1 MDTVRGIDWT
11 VFHWLNGLMSGD
23 DAVRDTVEVFA
34 AICVPLFATAAVLL
48 WLGDRPGGGL
58 RWRLATTSALAAA
71 GLGLL
76 VDQVIGHLWFRE
88 RPFAAHPADTV
99 LLTGPTSD
107 PSFPSDH
114 ATAAFAIAFAV
125 LFVSRRAGAVFL
137 AGAVAIAL
145 SRIFVGVHYP
155 GDVVAGACVGLASAA
170 VVALLARRPV
180 AAVALLASRVT
191 DPLVR
196 PLWAVLTR
204 ALAAWRGSRPAERD
218 AGSP

>member
-1 MDTVRGIDWT
+1 
-11 VFHWLNGLMSGD
+11 MSGND
-23 DAVRDTVEVFA
+23 GAQDVIEVFA
-34 AICVPLFATAAVLL
+34 SMCVPLFAAAAVLL
-48 WLGDRPGGGL
+48 WLGDRPGGPL

-76 VDQVIGHLWFRE
+76 VDQAIGHLWFRE
-88 RPFAAHPADTV
+88 RPFAVHPGDTV
-99 LLTGPTSD
+99 LLTSPTTD

-137 AGAVAIAL
+137 LGAVAVAL

-155 GDVVAGACVGLASAA
+155 GDVLAGSLVGLASAVA
-170 VVALLARRPV
+170 VTFLARRPV
-180 AAVALLASRVT
+180 AAVARLASRLT

-196 PLWAVLTR
+196 PLWTALTR
-204 ALAAWRGSRPAERD
+204 ASAAWRGSRPAGPD
-218 AGSP
+218 ADSP